1 MCRSKRTSLC
11 WTIKATRDK
20 GVMPNGSARFTRGG
34 SDTESALS
42 APREH
47 RESWPW
53 VAGLLLNHWG
63 TKTTAIVLASVFFI
77 LTRDD
82 VSREFTVPLH
92 VIEDQG
98 RQLRTPLPKTVTAE
112 VHGPWTRINR
122 LSASDLGRI
131 ELDVSTLQPGRFELD
146 ESLLVMPPGVLLRGM
161 VYEKVDVRFDE
172 IISREFAVVHR
183 VTVEPDPDF
192 DVVSVV
198 VNPNKIWVKGPKSV
212 LQEVSNLETENL
224 SVSGVSENKQK
235 IVSVLRPREGV
246 DFADMPEGERP
257 NVTINI
263 TVRAKSGERKLD
275 VDLVQVPEIP
285 GTARIPTTFPVSVR
299 GPLPAL
305 RRLDGVK
312 APVTTQMEVIPPPT
326 PDGVSSLAVKFM
338 VTDKIPEEVRASLV
352 LDPPS
357 KRFDLTPAPKLIPQ

>member
-1 MCRSKRTSLC
+1 M
-11 WTIKATRDK
+11 
-20 GVMPNGSARFTRGG
+20 ARFGPFR
-34 SDTESALS
+34 
-42 APREH
+42 
-47 RESWPW
+47 W

-92 VIEDQG
+92 VIKDKQ
-98 RQLRTPLPKTVTAE
+98 RKLRTPLPKTVTAE

-131 ELDVSTLQPGRFELD
+131 ELDVSTLQRGPFELD

-172 IISREFAVVHR
+172 IIKREFMVVQQ
-183 VTVEPDPDF
+183 VVVEPDPDF

-198 VNPNKIWVKGPKSV
+198 VNPNKIWVEGPKSV
-212 LQEVSNLETENL
+212 LQEISNLETENL
-224 SVSGVSENKQK
+224 SVSGVSENQQK
-235 IVSVLRPREGV
+235 TVSVLRPHEEV
-246 DFADMPEGERP
+246 KFADMGGERP
-257 NVTINI
+257 NVTVDI

-275 VDLVQVPEIP
+275 VDLVRVPEIP

-312 APVTTQMEVIPPPT
+312 APVTTQMEVVPPT
-326 PDGVSSLAVKFM
+326 APDGVSSLAVKFV

-357 KRFDLTPAPKLIPQ
+357 KRFDLIPTPQLIPQ